1 MPQNFSG
8 VFLGASNMIKFNKF
22 NVTNGT
28 DKAKVHYSLDNRTDG
43 RTCVTIYA
51 KDYDRSLGRIFDDE
65 YTNNS
70 DSQTDYF
77 EKGRV
82 VLFDDHPLYAAARA
96 QADAVAKAW
105 CIKMEARRAVNRAAF
120 GTPAF

>member
-1 MPQNFSG
+1 
-8 VFLGASNMIKFNKF
+8 MIKFNKF

-28 DKAKVHYSLDNRTDG
+28 DKAKISYSLDNRTDG
-43 RTCVTIYA
+43 RNCVTLYA
-51 KDYDRSLGRIFDDE
+51 KDYDRALGHIFFEE
-65 YTNNS
+65 YINNS
-70 DSQTDYF
+70 DSMTDYF

-96 QADAVAKAW
+96 QAEAVQKAW
-105 CIKMEARRAVNRAAF
+105 NIKMEAKREVRRSSF

>member
-1 MPQNFSG
+1 
-8 VFLGASNMIKFNKF
+8 MIKFNKF

-28 DKAKVHYSLDNRTDG
+28 DKAKISYSLDNRADG
-43 RTCVTIYA
+43 RNCVTLYA
-51 KDYDRSLGRIFDDE
+51 KDYNRSLGRIFDDE

-70 DSQTDYF
+70 DSMTDYF

-96 QADAVAKAW
+96 QAEAVQKAW
-105 CIKMEARRAVNRAAF
+105 NIKMEAKREVRRSSF